1 MFEIKAFGNANLKIS
16 GNKIHTIFYNF
27 PNKYFSYSA
36 LEDSTNKTSI
46 IWIHLNQNNNLT
58 IKIHSTLTDIS
69 LVGGTSWSE
78 RYSSNLTTG
87 WNRIEMD
94 KEIGKY
100 DPILIILI
108 AIGWNFTVTIIL
120 LIILYKYVKL
130 IK

>member
-1 MFEIKAFGNANLKIS
+1 MGAKQIP
-16 GNKIHTIFYNF
+16 IFYNF

-58 IKIHSTLTDIS
+58 IKIHSTLWDIS

-94 KEIGKY
+94 KEIGNY
-100 DPILIILI
+100 DPTFIILI